1 MRKILA
7 TLIIAGLLS
16 ATSVVST
23 FADENYYDMS
33 VFNPFWP
40 IATAL
45 SIPASIIARVVDP
58 GATVPVILPTL
69 AAPAPAV
76 YSQPAPA
83 VYSRPAPVVYSRPA
97 PYYVPGPY
105 YAPRVYVGPRGYY
118 APRAYYPYGGYVVYG
133 RGW

>member
-7 TLIIAGLLS
+7 TLIIASLLS
-16 ATSVVST
+16 AASVAPI
-23 FADENYYDMS
+23 FADENYYGMS

-45 SIPASIIARVVDP
+45 SIPASIIASVVSP
-58 GATVPVILPTL
+58 GAKVPVILPTFPAL
-69 AAPAPAV
+69 PTPAPVA
-76 YSQPAPA
+76 YSQPAQ
-83 VYSRPAPVVYSRPA
+83 PAPVVYSA
-97 PYYVPGPY
+97 PRTYYVPGPY